1 MRRMLARKIKRHV
14 GSARVR
20 ERFAQLETAYEAI
33 RNSFV
38 GLYPGV
44 ATPSLRMLTLA
55 ITAKCNFRCVG
66 CRYGRDYMGGS
77 ELSFTKVEEILSD
90 AAAAGVSTVRLYGG
104 EPLLHRDLPAMIA
117 KTHAL
122 GMTPFVSTNG
132 FLLDRRVGALVDAG
146 LRILS
151 FGYYGHGAV
160 YDRYVGR
167 EGAWGIY
174 EQNIAATRERYQ
186 DQLRLDISFVLNTR
200 TCSLGELERA
210 WTFAK
215 RYELRFHV
223 DLIHYSLP
231 YFTEGLDR
239 ELQFKSGDSE
249 RITEFVD
256 QLALMKTERPGLF
269 REPMASIRSIPD
281 WLLLGPDMKVPCD
294 AYNMLWVGADGSV
307 RLCFADFP
315 LGNIHQTP
323 LRELI
328 GTPAHRQACR
338 DAAKLNCVNC
348 HCGRGSRVLK
358 HLPSLLRYTTGNLIT
373 EGHLP
378 LREPTAVDGRSEV
391 DEESRPRTSPAIA
404 RTRILPPA

>member
-1 MRRMLARKIKRHV
+1 MRRKLAREIKRHV

-20 ERFAQLETAYEAI
+20 ESLAHLEIVYETI

-38 GLYPGV
+38 GLNPGV
-44 ATPSLRMLTLA
+44 VTPSVRMLTLA

-66 CRYGRDYMGGS
+66 CRYGRDYMAGS
-77 ELSFTKVEEILSD
+77 ELPLAKVEEILSD

-117 KTHAL
+117 KSHAL

-132 FLLDRRVGALVDAG
+132 FLLDRRVDALVDAG

-167 EGAWGIY
+167 EGAWSIF

-186 DQLRLDISFVLNTR
+186 DRLRLEISFVLNTR
-200 TCSLGELERA
+200 TCSLDELERA

-215 RYELRFHV
+215 RYKLRFHV

-231 YFTEGLDR
+231 YFTEGPDR
-239 ELQFKSGDSE
+239 ELQFKAGDRS
-249 RITEFVD
+249 RIAEFVD
-256 QLALMKTERPGLF
+256 RLALIKRESPDLF

-315 LGNIHQTP
+315 LGNVHETP

-328 GTPAHRQACR
+328 GTSAHRQACQ
-338 DAAKLNCVNC
+338 DAAQLKCVNC
-348 HCGRGSRVLK
+348 HCGRDTRVLK
-358 HLPSLLRYTTGNLIT
+358 HLPSLIRYSAGNLIT
-373 EGHLP
+373 NGDHPVTEPSSTTASAGTL
-378 LREPTAVDGRSEV
+378 PTANPFR
-391 DEESRPRTSPAIA
+391 
-404 RTRILPPA
+404 